1 MERPCY
7 VTYDTAVNDCH
18 KNLIMD
24 TLNFLNLDRL
34 RAFHVKFVSPTTH
47 RGARVR
53 VKDMRNDK
61 RIFLS
66 YNYEMGNILK
76 QAAAHLESVGIMP
89 DAIILHDAMDGFTI
103 GSRNFSTDLI
113 SNQK

>member
-24 TLNFLNLDRL
+24 TLAFLNLDRL

-53 VKDMRNDK
+53 VKDTCNNK
-61 RIFLS
+61 AVFLP
-66 YNYEMGNILK
+66 YNYKTGNILK
-76 QAAAHLESVGIMP
+76 QAASHLETCGILP
-89 DAIILHDAMDGFTI
+89 HAIMHDSMGGYTI
-103 GSRNFSTDLI
+103 GSKNFSTDLT
-113 SNQK
+113 